1 MTKEVRLTDWIV
13 GLLRSSDSD
22 DLVALKMDVNVRL
35 VRKERKLMGINI
47 VVPNVEKPI
56 QQKVVVPKIE
66 KPIQQ
71 KVVVPKIEKPIC
83 VPKIQRLN
91 VTQEVTDLLCSQ
103 KTTAEIARITGFSE
117 SCIRRHRQ
125 KINVHPPTLLKMSK
139 DKIALLR
146 NSTLNSK
153 QIALVLG
160 VSVRTVNTYRLRFK
174 NDTKESS

>member
-1 MTKEVRLTDWIV
+1 MTKEVRLTDWII

-35 VRKERKLMGINI
+35 VRKERKLMGITI
-47 VVPNVEKPI
+47 VMPKVEKPI
-56 QQKVVVPKIE
+56 REKVFTRLA
-66 KPIQQ
+66 KP
-71 KVVVPKIEKPIC
+71 VC
-83 VPKIQRLN
+83 VPKIQRLD

-103 KTTAEIARITGFSE
+103 KTTAEIARITGCSE

-125 KINVHPPTLLKMSK
+125 KINVHPQPLLKMSK